1 MMLEEKSAGEV
12 DLIIPMLQDIE
23 ITATKTASAV
33 AEYMRFDSE
42 KIDELNQALIE
53 ACINSFEHGKS
64 NDNKLYIK
72 FIMQSNELTVII
84 KDKGKGFDMTKVD
97 EKPDIKNKLKSSYK
111 RGWGLML
118 IKNLMDKVD
127 IQSSPQGT
135 ILTMT
140 KVR

>member
-1 MMLEEKSAGEV
+1 MMLEEKSADEV
-12 DLIIPMLQDIE
+12 DLVIPMLQDIE

>member
-1 MMLEEKSAGEV
+1 MMLGKKPADEV
-12 DLIIPMLQDIE
+12 DLIIPMMQDIE
-23 ITATKTASAV
+23 VAATKTASAL
-33 AEYMRFDSE
+33 AEYMRFDIE

-64 NDNKLYIK
+64 DDNKLYIK
-72 FIMQSNELTVII
+72 FVMQSNELTVII
-84 KDKGKGFDMTKVD
+84 KDKGKGFDMDKVD
-97 EKPDIKNKLKSSYK
+97 DKPDIKNKLKSSYK

-135 ILTMT
+135 TLTMT